1 MINKIALTAKKE
13 EMSHTKIV
21 EESQSVELVMV
32 IATLSVLAI
41 SGVITNG
48 FVIR

>member
-1 MINKIALTAKKE
+1 
-13 EMSHTKIV
+13 MSHTKML

-32 IATLSVLAI
+32 MATLVVLAI